1 MRPVSTDVLT
11 LRGLCCVLGTRSAL
25 CKDGWTDRDVVWGGA
40 NSSGPEEGRSV
51 YLMRV
56 HFGSVKRS
64 SVRPSVPSID
74 SRRRR
79 SAAGA
84 CNVMLCLLSSRSRLY
99 GCGHIDS
106 IAFLLRES
114 GYLASL

>member
-1 MRPVSTDVLT
+1 
-11 LRGLCCVLGTRSAL
+11 
-25 CKDGWTDRDVVWGGA
+25 
-40 NSSGPEEGRSV
+40 
-51 YLMRV
+51 MRV

-84 CNVMLCLLSSRSRLY
+84 CNVMLCLLASQSRLY